1 MLGVLAFT
9 LVFSSCKKYDNDFA
23 ALKDQIAALATQVAG
38 VTALQSQL
46 TATTAQVTALQ
57 TAVASVAT
65 NQGTQSASLT
75 TLAANLA
82 TAKTAIDGIT
92 TTLGTVAI
100 AGTATKGIVDQ
111 LKLDLTALAGQV
123 TTLGTTVNVNNTA
136 AIAANTLTLGKIAD
150 AQTSLNNIVT
160 FEGTLATQAVV
171 NALGVQ
177 LAAQQAVVDQILVN
191 TSMYTGA
198 VTIKTDT
205 DVAFFK
211 TKINQIAI
219 VNGALTVDPALITN
233 LTDMNLVLAKIS
245 AVIGNTTIT
254 ANVATA
260 KALNLSN
267 LTAVSGDVSVAG
279 TNLITQAAVDISK
292 LALVSGDFTY
302 SLDGP
307 ISLPLLASV
316 NKAIITSYTRTPAAG
331 TTTVGTTSVN
341 LPLLVIAG
349 PSINTGSFA
358 SATSVVM
365 PVKGLA
371 AVDTP
376 LATSVTLN
384 GLITGNIA
392 IDAPLATTITVNATT
407 AAGNISLGLTSPST
421 VAGVISFPNLAT
433 TTGTGII
440 NVNAGTS
447 TSVGFPV
454 LTSTGTGNVNITSAN
469 TATAFD
475 AHLLATAGAVT
486 VNYNVGAG
494 TVDLSALTASA
505 VTVTGPIALSLPSL
519 VSGQVICSTA
529 KTVTLAKHECVLL
542 PTLAAVETLT
552 IGSLNRAAL
561 TLSSYPTVKIAS
573 VTGKAAGT
581 IATVTTTIANT
592 ALTTLTLAGPLVS
605 AEVKDNA
612 ALTSLVTSG
621 AITSFTLEDCDVL
634 ASAATAHT
642 GGAADAGSTFVVND
656 NAILT
661 TVTTATNFMTALTV
675 TSNPLLTSLTCTS
688 YTTQATAGS
697 PSITISGNKLSYTY
711 TNAVAAVAGV
721 SPYLETTITSA
732 ALNTLKAYVAA
743 AATPTLSINL
753 DYIGATATLLS
764 AKMKADPVAGNE
776 YKKTCSATSQPV
788 MAAGALG
795 VDDVTITD
803 AAGTQV
809 GAALN
814 VTTTTV
820 TLNDAARAGINNK
833 VEMTRVQ

>member
-38 VTALQSQL
+38 VSALQSQL

-92 TTLGTVAI
+92 TTLGTVATS
-100 AGTATKGIVDQ
+100 GTATKAVVDQ
-111 LKLDLTALAGQV
+111 LKLDLAALATKV
-123 TTLGTTVNVNNTA
+123 TTLGTTIDGNNTA
-136 AIAANTLTLGKIAD
+136 AVAANNVTLGKIAAAQLSLDGIVGQETATKIVVD
-150 AQTSLNNIVT
+150 ALTT
-160 FEGTLATQAVV
+160 
-171 NALGVQ
+171 Q
-177 LAAQQAVVDQILVN
+177 LAAEKAVVDQILVN

-198 VTIKTDT
+198 VSIKTDT

-219 VNGALTVDPALITN
+219 VNGALEVDPALITN

-245 AVIGNTTIT
+245 AVIGTTTIT

-267 LTAVSGDVSVAG
+267 LTAVSGDVLVTG
-279 TNLITQAAVDISK
+279 TDLITQAAVNISK
-292 LALVSGDFTY
+292 LASVSGNFTY

-307 ISLPLLASV
+307 MSLPLLASV
-316 NKAIITSYTRTPAAG
+316 KNATIKLYTTAPTAG

-349 PSINTGSFA
+349 TSISISTGTFA

-371 AVDTP
+371 AVNTAI
-376 LATSVTLN
+376 ATSVTLN

-433 TTGTGII
+433 TTGNGII

-454 LTSTGTGNVNITSAN
+454 LTSTGAGNVNITSAN
-469 TATAFD
+469 TATAFS
-475 AHLLATAGAVT
+475 APLLATAGAVT

-552 IGSLNRAAL
+552 IGSLNRATAL
-561 TLSSYPTVKIAS
+561 TLSSYTTVKIAS

-581 IATVTTTIANT
+581 IATVTTTTANT

-621 AITSFTLEDCDVL
+621 AITSFTLDNCDVL

-642 GGAADAGSTFVVND
+642 GGAAGAGSTFVVKN

-675 TSNPLLTSLTCTS
+675 TSNLLLTSLICTS

-743 AATPTLSINL
+743 ATTPTLLVNL
-753 DYIGATATLLS
+753 DYIGATAKTLS
-764 AKMKADPVAGNE
+764 TSMAEDDAIAHAAWAA
-776 YKKTCSATSQPV
+776 ATGITIQSEF
-788 MAAGALG
+788 AL
-795 VDDVTITD
+795 
-803 AAGTQV
+803 
-809 GAALN
+809 
-814 VTTTTV
+814 
-820 TLNDAARAGINNK
+820 
-833 VEMTRVQ
+833 VQ